1 MEKGGEAMA
10 RTPTVITGTV
20 GMDAHVIG
28 TKVLSRAL
36 REAGFKVVELGMQVT
51 PEEFIN
57 VAQETKAD
65 AILMSSLYGMA
76 ELDLK
81 DFNKKRMEAGLQDV
95 LLYIGGNLVIGR
107 YDPEEIE
114 PKFKA
119 LGFDR
124 VYPPG
129 TEPEIGIED
138 LKKDLKA
145 KGKM

>member
-1 MEKGGEAMA
+1 MA

-51 PEEFIN
+51 PEEFIS

-81 DFNKKRMEAGLQDV
+81 DFNKKRMEAGLQDI

-107 YDPEEIE
+107 YDPKEIE

-138 LKKDLKA
+138 LKKDLAA

>member
-1 MEKGGEAMA
+1 ME
-10 RTPTVITGTV
+10 RVPTVITGTV

-51 PEEFIN
+51 PEEFIS

-76 ELDLK
+76 EFDLK
-81 DFNKKRMEAGLQDV
+81 DFNKKRMEAGLNDI

-107 YDPEEIE
+107 YDPKEIE

>member
-1 MEKGGEAMA
+1 MNKE
-10 RTPTVITGTV
+10 PTVITGTV

-51 PEEFIN
+51 PEEFIS

-81 DFNKKRMEAGLQDV
+81 DFSKKRMEAGLQDV

-107 YDPEEIE
+107 YDPKDIE
-114 PKFKA
+114 PRFKA

-129 TEPEIGIED
+129 IEPEIGIED
-138 LKKDLKA
+138 LKKDLSA

>member
-1 MEKGGEAMA
+1 MDMK
-10 RTPTVITGTV
+10 RIPTVITGTV

-36 REAGFKVVELGMQVT
+36 REAGFKVVELGMQVS
-51 PEEFIN
+51 PEEFIS
-57 VAQETKAD
+57 VAQETRAD
-65 AILMSSLYGMA
+65 AILMSSLYGMG

-81 DFNKKRMEAGLQDV
+81 DFNEKRLEAGLGEV

-107 YDPEEIE
+107 SDPAEVEK
-114 PKFKA
+114 KFKA

-124 VYPPG
+124 VYSPG
-129 TEPEIGIED
+129 TDAEIGIAD

>member
-1 MEKGGEAMA
+1 MK

-36 REAGFKVVELGMQVT
+36 RDAGFKVVELGMQVS
-51 PEEFIN
+51 PEEFIS
-57 VAQETKAD
+57 VARETHAD

-81 DFNKKRMEAGLQDV
+81 DFNEKRLEAGLGDV

-107 YDPEEIE
+107 SDPKEVEK
-114 PKFKA
+114 KFKA

-124 VYPPG
+124 VYAPETD
-129 TEPEIGIED
+129 TEVGIAD
-138 LKKDLKA
+138 LKKDLA
-145 KGKM
+145 ARGKLYI

>member
-1 MEKGGEAMA
+1 ME
-10 RTPTVITGTV
+10 RVPTVITGTV

-36 REAGFKVVELGMQVT
+36 KDAGFKVVELGIQVT
-51 PEEFIN
+51 PEEFIQ

-65 AILMSSLYGMA
+65 AILMTSLYGMA

-81 DFNKKRMEAGLQDV
+81 DFNEKRLEAGLGDV

-107 YDPEEIE
+107 YDPKEVE
-114 PKFKA
+114 PRFKK

-129 TEPEIGIED
+129 IEPEQGIED
-138 LKKDLKA
+138 LKNDLKA

>member
-1 MEKGGEAMA
+1 MK
-10 RTPTVITGTV
+10 RVPTVITGTV

-36 REAGFKVVELGMQVT
+36 REAGFKVVELGIQVS

-57 VAQETKAD
+57 VARETKAD

-81 DFNKKRMEAGLQDV
+81 DFNQKRMEAGLGDV

-107 YDPEEIE
+107 YDPKDVE
-114 PKFKA
+114 PKFKK

-124 VYPPG
+124 VYAPG
-129 TEPEIGIED
+129 TDPEIGIED

-145 KGKM
+145 KGKV